1 MSTTPTIPDFVRNF
15 RHPPYR
21 NIYEICPEET
31 YLFGTESLY
40 GDWKNAELLILG
52 QDAGPADEFQKLR
65 EAGHPRP
72 FAHREFRPGYP
83 GYDPSLGRG
92 GAGTNETVYRLAEHV
107 GCAKLYGSALIGLC
121 KPGGAYGATLPEVTK
136 VRPYCVRVLRWV
148 LDPARMPNLRAVICL
163 GRIADRFARRALR
176 EAPLLDGQV
185 RIFSTP
191 HPAARDHSGKYEAA
205 LPARRAMAAEMGW
218 RFDEPPQIPG

>member
-1 MSTTPTIPDFVRNF
+1 MSTTPAIPAFVRSF

-21 NIYEICPEET
+21 NIYEICPEES

-83 GYDPSLGRG
+83 GYNPSLGRG

-121 KPGGAYGATLPEVTK
+121 KPGRSYSGKLPRPSQ
-136 VRPYCVRVLRWV
+136 VRPHCVRVLQWV
-148 LDPARMPNLRAVICL
+148 LDPAQTPRLRAVMCL
-163 GRIADRFARRALR
+163 GNIAHEFVLRALR
-176 EAPLLDGQV
+176 EAPAIPHPLAV
-185 RIFSTP
+185 FTTP
-191 HPAARDHSGKYEAA
+191 HPAAYRSVGKYGAVV
-205 LPARRAMAAEMGW
+205 PQWRAMAQRMGW
-218 RFDEPPQIPG
+218 TFA